1 MSGTIT
7 VTVLVPVGWN
17 NGKNVIF
24 KSCAPLTDCIIKIN
38 NAHVDDTKDIE
49 IVMPMHN
56 LIEYSD
62 DYLNTSG
69 NLWQ

>member
-7 VTVLVPVGWN
+7 VTVLVAVGEN

-24 KSCAPLTDCIIKIN
+24 KSCAPLTDYIIKIN
-38 NAHVDDTKDIE
+38 SAHVDDAKNIE

>member
-1 MSGTIT
+1 M
-7 VTVLVPVGWN
+7 V
-17 NGKNVIF
+17 

>member
-7 VTVLVPVGWN
+7 VTVLVAVGEN

-38 NAHVDDTKDIE
+38 SAHVDDAKNIE